1 MVVAVKPP
9 APGGRVSRSRVL
21 FLWVAIITA
30 VGALAAAKPTLLL
43 NRSPSEPPGLY
54 VRAGR
59 DLGVGSIIAFR
70 TPSAAFPYADLSM
83 AYLHHRPLLKAV
95 AAGPGDRV
103 CTTDGE
109 LIINGRAMA
118 PIATRDR
125 QGRALP
131 RWQGCRRMTQDELFV
146 FSARVPNSFDSRYYG
161 PVHRTDVLGSYRWVA
176 PLFPGGV

>member
-1 MVVAVKPP
+1 MVAAVKSP
-9 APGGRVSRSRVL
+9 ASGGRVSRSGVL
-21 FLWVAIITA
+21 VLGVAIITA

-131 RWQGCRRMTQDELFV
+131 RWQGCRRMAQDELFV

-161 PVHRTDVLGSYRWVA
+161 PVHRADVLGSYRWVA
-176 PLFPGGV
+176 PLSLGAF

>member
-1 MVVAVKPP
+1 MVAAVKSP
-9 APGGRVSRSRVL
+9 ASGGRVSRSGVL
-21 FLWVAIITA
+21 VLGVAIITA

-131 RWQGCRRMTQDELFV
+131 RWQGCRRMAQDELFV

-176 PLFPGGV
+176 PLFLGGF

>member
-1 MVVAVKPP
+1 MVAAVNSL
-9 APGGRVSRSRVL
+9 APRGRAPRSSV
-21 FLWVAIITA
+21 WIIAAALIT
-30 VGALAAAKPTLLL
+30 VIGALAAVKPTLLL
-43 NRSPSEPPGLY
+43 NHSPSEPPGLY

-95 AAGPGDRV
+95 AAGPGDTV

-109 LIINGRAMA
+109 LIINGRATA

-131 RWQGCRRMTQDELFV
+131 RWQGCRRMAEDELFV

-176 PLFPGGV
+176 PLFLGGF

>member
-1 MVVAVKPP
+1 MVAAVKSP
-9 APGGRVSRSRVL
+9 APGGRVSRSGVL
-21 FLWVAIITA
+21 VLGVAIITA

-95 AAGPGDRV
+95 SAGPGDRV
-103 CTTDGE
+103 CTNDGE
-109 LIINGRAMA
+109 LIINGRATA

-131 RWQGCRRMTQDELFV
+131 RWQGCRRMAQDELFV

-176 PLFPGGV
+176 PLFLGGF

>member
-1 MVVAVKPP
+1 MVAAVKSR
-9 APGGRVSRSRVL
+9 ASGGRVSRSGVL
-21 FLWVAIITA
+21 VLGVAIITA

-43 NRSPSEPPGLY
+43 NRSPSEPPGFY

-95 AAGPGDRV
+95 AAGPGDTV

-109 LIINGRAMA
+109 LIINGRATA

-131 RWQGCRRMTQDELFV
+131 RWQGCRRMAEDELFV

-176 PLFPGGV
+176 PLFLGGF

>member
-1 MVVAVKPP
+1 MVAAARSPVFRGRCPGHGAWALGLAV
-9 APGGRVSRSRVL
+9 
-21 FLWVAIITA
+21 ITMLE
-30 VGALAAAKPTLLL
+30 VFAAAKPTLLL

-70 TPSAAFPYADLSM
+70 TPSAAFPYANLSM

-103 CTTDGE
+103 CTTGGE

-176 PLFPGGV
+176 PLFMGGF

>member
-1 MVVAVKPP
+1 MVAAARSPVFRGRCPGHGAWALGLAV
-9 APGGRVSRSRVL
+9 
-21 FLWVAIITA
+21 ITMLE
-30 VGALAAAKPTLLL
+30 VFAAAKPTLLL

-70 TPSAAFPYADLSM
+70 TPSAAFPYANLSM

-118 PIATRDR
+118 PIAKRDR

-146 FSARVPNSFDSRYYG
+146 FSDRVPNSFDSRYYG

-176 PLFPGGV
+176 PLFMGGF